1 VTRRNLAVVVLVVAV
16 LVLAR
21 CSGDIE
27 GLFRTGNA
35 YGNQPFR
42 NGSFLITTTS
52 LALDV
57 PEIDA
62 GAAAKSHGVTSYKPK
77 NGHFIV
83 FYATATNVSFT
94 SASMPSASTT
104 LTDAAGTTYKAA
116 GPYVGAMGQGFDQ
129 KQLPGMTRSGW
140 FAFDVPESTQTMLK
154 TLNVQSDP
162 RQGTTNP
169 PTLVKFG

>member
-1 VTRRNLAVVVLVVAV
+1 MTRRNLAMVVLLVSV

-21 CSGDIE
+21 CSGDIG
-27 GLFRTGNA
+27 GLFRTGTA

-52 LALDV
+52 LAYDTQ
-57 PEIDA
+57 EIDP
-62 GAAAKSHGVTSYKPK
+62 GAAAKSRGVTAYQPK
-77 NGHFIV
+77 NGQFIV
-83 FYATATNVSFT
+83 FYATATNVSFAP
-94 SASMPSASTT
+94 ASMPSASTT
-104 LTDAAGTTYKAA
+104 LTDAAGKTYQAA
-116 GPYVGAMGQGFDQ
+116 GPFAGAVGQGFDQ
-129 KQLPGMTRSGW
+129 KQLPGTTQSGW
-140 FAFDVPESTQTMLK
+140 FAFDVPESLTMPK